1 MGREAASILRRKRRT
16 DLGQGE
22 GLLENLRGWVGES
35 DTILL
40 KVLSGCQM
48 VGKSGDRDRACQKH
62 CAIFQARLFGGLG
75 KGTEAQETGSRF
87 TGRCP
92 SEVRRTWAFLMG
104 ISRRQEEEDHS
115 DAGSGAWRR
124 AWWECLL
131 WAGVLL
137 CFWGF
142 LSEWSS
148 VSISFS
154 DPGGG

>member
-1 MGREAASILRRKRRT
+1 
-16 DLGQGE
+16 
-22 GLLENLRGWVGES
+22 
-35 DTILL
+35 
-40 KVLSGCQM
+40 
-48 VGKSGDRDRACQKH
+48 
-62 CAIFQARLFGGLG
+62 
-75 KGTEAQETGSRF
+75 
-87 TGRCP
+87 
-92 SEVRRTWAFLMG
+92 MG

-131 WAGVLL
+131 WAGILL

-154 DPGGG
+154 DPRGGVRVGASPLYCHSQTLTEPRFVPEILIMAGGENVAPIPIENLVKEKIPIVSNAVLVGDRAKFLSILLTLKVTWVCCPCMGRSGRSLCPRVQRA